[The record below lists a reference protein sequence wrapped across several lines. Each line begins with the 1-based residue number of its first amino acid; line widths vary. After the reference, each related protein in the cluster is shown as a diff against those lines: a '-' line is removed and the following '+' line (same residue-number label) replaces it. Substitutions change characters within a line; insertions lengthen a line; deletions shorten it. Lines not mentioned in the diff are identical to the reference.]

1 MMVMVAAAVGI
12 IAFLAVV
19 VMVVMIVVMLVLIV
33 VMMAAVLMV
42 VVVVIVIIIMVMVMA
57 AIVMIVLI
65 LVMVVMVVLML
76 VLRLI
81 RLVLGAHMR
90 QQLVR
95 QRDLFDGAEDGH
107 AVQLVPGCG
116 ENGGIGILLPQQ
128 RHGGLQLLLAQ
139 PLGAGE
145 NDGAGGL
152 DLVVVELAEVLH
164 VYLDLCGVRYGHKAV
179 QLHVRYVLHGVL
191 HRHDHVTELAHA
203 TGLDEDAVRVE
214 LLMYVLQRLVEV
226 AHQRAADAPGGHFT
240 DLHAGV
246 LQEPTVN
253 ADLAELVFDQYQLLA
268 GEGLGQQFLDKGRL
282 TCAQESGNDVDLC
295 HSKNLLFSAARC
307 GVNFVP
313 CSASAV
319 QRTKK
324 RGGDVFHLYN
334 IPFFEKCKSCR

>member
-1 MMVMVAAAVGI
+1 
-12 IAFLAVV
+12 
-19 VMVVMIVVMLVLIV
+19 
-33 VMMAAVLMV
+33 
-42 VVVVIVIIIMVMVMA
+42 
-57 AIVMIVLI
+57 
-65 LVMVVMVVLML
+65 MVVMVVLML

-81 RLVLGAHMR
+81 RLVLSAHMR

-95 QRDLFDGAEDGH
+95 QRDLFDGAENGH
-107 AVQLVPGCG
+107 AIQLVPGCG
-116 ENGGIGILLPQQ
+116 ENGGIGVLLPQQ

-145 NDGAGGL
+145 DDGAGGL

-164 VYLDLCGVRYGHKAV
+164 VYLDLGGVRYGHKAV

-191 HRHDHVTELAHA
+191 HRHDHVAELAHA
-203 TGLDEDAVRVE
+203 AGLDEDAVRVE

-253 ADLAELVFDQYQLLA
+253 ADLTELVFDQYQLLA
-268 GEGLGQQFLDKGRL
+268 GEGLGQQFLDKSRL

-295 HSKNLLFSAARC
+295 HRKNLLFSAAHC

-313 CSASAV
+313 CPASAV

-324 RGGDVFHLYN
+324 GGGDVFHLL
-334 IPFFEKCKSCR
+334 

>member
-1 MMVMVAAAVGI
+1 
-12 IAFLAVV
+12 
-19 VMVVMIVVMLVLIV
+19 
-33 VMMAAVLMV
+33 
-42 VVVVIVIIIMVMVMA
+42 
-57 AIVMIVLI
+57 
-65 LVMVVMVVLML
+65 ML

-81 RLVLGAHMR
+81 RLVLSAHMR

-116 ENGGIGILLPQQ
+116 ENGGIGVLLPQQ
-128 RHGGLQLLLAQ
+128 RHGGFQLLLAQ

-145 NDGAGGL
+145 DDGAGGL
-152 DLVVVELAEVLH
+152 NLVVVELAEVLH

-191 HRHDHVTELAHA
+191 HRHDHVAELAHA
-203 TGLDEDAVRVE
+203 AGLDEDAVRVE

-226 AHQRAADAPGGHFT
+226 AHQRAADAPGGHFA

-268 GEGLGQQFLDKGRL
+268 GEGLGQQLLDKGRL
-282 TCAQESGNDVDLC
+282 TCAQKSGNDVDLC

-313 CSASAV
+313 CPAFAV

-324 RGGDVFHLYN
+324 GGGDVFHLYN

>member
-42 VVVVIVIIIMVMVMA
+42 VVVVIVIIMIMVMA
-57 AIVMIVLI
+57 AVVMIVLI

-81 RLVLGAHMR
+81 RLVLSAHMR

-116 ENGGIGILLPQQ
+116 ENGGIGVLLPQQ

-145 NDGAGGL
+145 DDGTGGL

-164 VYLDLCGVRYGHKAV
+164 VYLDLGGVRYGHKAV

-191 HRHDHVTELAHA
+191 HRHDHVAELANA
-203 TGLDEDAVRVE
+203 AGLDEDAVRVE

-253 ADLAELVFDQYQLLA
+253 ADLTELVFDQYQLLA

-313 CSASAV
+313 CPAFAV

-324 RGGDVFHLYN
+324 GGGNVFHLYN